1 MKSVLAAIALLV
13 AITHPLAHGT
23 EPGKAPGR
31 QYVYG
36 AEVVR
41 VIDGSTVIM
50 NIDLGFHVWLHDETM
65 RLDGVNAPDLKGEHK
80 AEAQKWRD
88 ALQSL
93 LEGRKL
99 IIQTKKDKSPNP
111 PTRFLVTI
119 WADDENVNEA
129 LPKAVK

>member
-1 MKSVLAAIALLV
+1 MKAFLV
-13 AITHPLAHGT
+13 AIVALVAFAYSSTRGA
-23 EPGKAPGR
+23 EPGKAPER

-41 VIDGSTVIM
+41 VVDGGTVIM

-65 RLDGVNAPDLKGEHK
+65 RLEGITAPDLKGEQK

-93 LEGRKL
+93 LEGHKL
-99 IIQTKKDKSPNP
+99 VIQTKKDKSPNP

>member
-13 AITHPLAHGT
+13 AIAHPLAHGT
-23 EPGKAPGR
+23 EPGKAPDR

-41 VIDGSTVIM
+41 VIDASTVIM

-65 RLDGVNAPDLKGEHK
+65 RLEGVNAPDLKGEHK

-93 LEGRKL
+93 LEGHKL

-129 LPKAVK
+129 LSKAVK